1 MQQERSGEQ
10 VPNRSVFNNTVS
22 AANIGNIMMS
32 VIVYVTVTARQHHAS
47 LQLCEKSALG
57 NFKVSYGVL
66 VLLVFEILQNVIFDE
81 ISGFVL
87 LEIVCVYSDFHD
99 VWDVYFVH
107 SEQQGVSVSN
117 NMQICSNDVIV
128 QFLQVLLHAV
138 CLLIVCETELMLAI
152 FDANELL

>member
-1 MQQERSGEQ
+1 
-10 VPNRSVFNNTVS
+10 
-22 AANIGNIMMS
+22 MMS

-128 QFLQVLLHAV
+128 QLLQVHIFSSILPGHDYQKNHQNSKQEVACLRAHLSGVRRWHA
-138 CLLIVCETELMLAI
+138 LRI
-152 FDANELL
+152 FNTLQQ